1 VLQRLEI
8 KGFTVING
16 LLNIYTLPL
25 PLPLPDISADDL
37 FTLADNEYIE
47 GAGVESRLSRDLSGT
62 NV

>member
-1 VLQRLEI
+1 MLQRLEI

-16 LLNIYTLPL
+16 LLNIYT
-25 PLPLPDISADDL
+25 LPLPDISADDL

>member
-16 LLNIYTLPL
+16 LLNIYT
-25 PLPLPDISADDL
+25 LPLPDISADDL

>member
-1 VLQRLEI
+1 MLQRLEI

-16 LLNIYTLPL
+16 LLNIYPHT
-25 PLPLPDISADDL
+25 LPLPDISADDL